1 MLCAPEWIRRAA
13 LGGFPP
19 ATRASPPQTP
29 QFLPYPRVER
39 LIFGPLEEHSGTM
52 RQVVLLGL
60 ALSLPASARGDE
72 VYTRSGGRL
81 TGEIV
86 ERRAHSLV
94 LDIGIGRVELPLSY
108 VDRVV
113 TGEAPITVY
122 RQRARAMA
130 SDDVE
135 GWLSL
140 GHWAAENEL
149 QTQAAEAFQRVLS
162 LDPGNAAAQQALG
175 RVNVGGAWMTPEE
188 SYEARGLVRFN
199 GAWVSP
205 QERDDSLAERDEA
218 QRRAREEADE
228 QARVRETEARLRA
241 AEAEARIAEATARE
255 REAQARAA
263 EIQAASFLLPFTAP
277 LFTGF
282 GFTSSWGLAPASPII
297 TVFSAPVPLLQDSA
311 RQGGVR
317 GRRSGRDRAADRKGG
332 AAPPGRGPA
341 AARARAGARTAT
353 GALRRRPGTELLDP
367 STGVRR
373 PHCG

>member
-1 MLCAPEWIRRAA
+1 MRR
-13 LGGFPP
+13 
-19 ATRASPPQTP
+19 
-29 QFLPYPRVER
+29 
-39 LIFGPLEEHSGTM
+39 
-52 RQVVLLGL
+52 VVLLGL
-60 ALSLPASARGDE
+60 ALWVPASVHGDE

-140 GHWAAENEL
+140 GHWSAENEL
-149 QTQAAEAFQRVLS
+149 PTQAAEAFQRVLS

-241 AEAEARIAEATARE
+241 AEAEARIAEARARE
-255 REAQARAA
+255 SEAQARAA
-263 EIQAASFLLPFTAP
+263 EIQAASFLLPVVPAVIVTPPYFADYGSADYGGGP
-277 LFTGF
+277 
-282 GFTSSWGLAPASPII
+282 AASPMAVSIGAASHR
-297 TVFSAPVPLLQDSA
+297 TRA
-311 RQGGVR
+311 
-317 GRRSGRDRAADRKGG
+317 AADR
-332 AAPPGRGPA
+332 
-341 AARARAGARTAT
+341 ARARRTAARNT
-353 GALRRRPGTELLDP
+353 DTDEGAGSNVRPPRRHRAAG
-367 STGVRR
+367 SSR
-373 PHCG
+373 